1 MKAVGKS
8 FMPQILDLNRL
19 VIRNPAPAPLSD
31 AELAGR
37 IHAKTFHQVR
47 DLNIVREAGL
57 VVVVG
62 RTPSYY
68 IKQLATHAALELF
81 PGQEIANSIDI
92 VRN

>member
-1 MKAVGKS
+1 
-8 FMPQILDLNRL
+8 MPQLLDLNHL
-19 VIRNPAPAPLSD
+19 VLRSPVTAPLSD

-47 DLNIVREAGL
+47 DLNIVMDGGL
-57 VVVVG
+57 VIVVG

-81 PGQEIANSIDI
+81 PGQEIANAIDI
-92 VRN
+92 AGN